1 MISNAPNHPM
11 QQADGPHD
19 QAPRRAMAHAALLI
33 GLAALPLLAGC
44 GQLRGHQGFIYDQAL
59 AKQILPGVDNRQS
72 VERTLG
78 RPTFTGQFAD
88 NEWYYFARDTRQLAF
103 GNPRPI
109 SQQVMRVRFGATGDV
124 AAVDFTGLDQVA
136 RINPEGKKT
145 PTLGSERTFFQ
156 DLFGNIGA
164 VGAAGA
170 GGGAPQ

>member
-1 MISNAPNHPM
+1 MTSKAQTHR
-11 QQADGPHD
+11 
-19 QAPRRAMAHAALLI
+19 APRRLQTRAAMLVA
-33 GLAALPLLAGC
+33 LAALPLLAGC

-59 AKQILPGVDNRQS
+59 ATQILPGVDNRQS

-103 GNPRPI
+103 ANPRPTA
-109 SQQVMRVRFGATGDV
+109 QQVMRVRFDPAGNV

-136 RINPEGKKT
+136 KIDPEGKKT
-145 PTLGSERTFFQ
+145 PTLGRNRTFFQ

-164 VGAAGA
+164 VGAPGAGA
-170 GGGAPQ
+170 GAPQ